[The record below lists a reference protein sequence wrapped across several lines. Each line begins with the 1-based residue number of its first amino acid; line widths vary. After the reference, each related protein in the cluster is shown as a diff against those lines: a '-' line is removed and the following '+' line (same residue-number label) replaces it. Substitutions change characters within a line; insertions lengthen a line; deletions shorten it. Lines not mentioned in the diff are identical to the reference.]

1 MRVIR
6 ATDLKSGGPGFK
18 LSTLT
23 LIGFIHVFSEFNS
36 LGALCI
42 TQLVCLLL
50 VGIFKHYI
58 YSFIHTYW
66 LRKAPLRKWSMKYS
80 CMYTSLRLVLV
91 SYKLSIWVKFC
102 FPFDR

>member
-1 MRVIR
+1 MIR
-6 ATDLKSGGPGFK
+6 ATDLKSGGPRFK

-23 LIGFIHVFSEFNS
+23 LIVFIHVFSEFPSFS
-36 LGALCI
+36 LGALCK
-42 TQLVCLLL
+42 TQPVYLLL

-91 SYKLSIWVKFC
+91 SYKISI
-102 FPFDR
+102 

>member
-1 MRVIR
+1 MIR

-23 LIGFIHVFSEFNS
+23 LIVFIHVFSEFPSFS
-36 LGALCI
+36 LGALCK

-58 YSFIHTYW
+58 YTYV
-66 LRKAPLRKWSMKYS
+66 LAPKSPIEEMVNEVFMYVYLLETFS
-80 CMYTSLRLVLV
+80 CQL
-91 SYKLSIWVKFC
+91 
-102 FPFDR
+102 